1 MRERKHI
8 YCFCDKSKIRDQRTR
23 RGDLCVDKKHS
34 KARTKTLLRKN
45 RRHIFTPKFG
55 KIGFQR
61 KMSIFDRRPNAPPC
75 DERSTERNEERKEC
89 ARHTA
94 YNLSTELLKMKGIYT
109 HAHKTD
115 FCRRCVPTN
124 ATVKSMA
131 SQTEETMYIVDRGAS
146 LHMIGFSSPTCSDR
160 QESTSRRLAL
170 LCRYIWRR
178 VLGLRYCW
186 EDYATS
192 LVTLFVH
199 GRQDELTDYP

>member
-1 MRERKHI
+1 MKKCQMRGLSAPPLAGTAVLPVLD
-8 YCFCDKSKIRDQRTR
+8 DKKKAKIKGAQRTR

-45 RRHIFTPKFG
+45 RRHIFTPMFG

-94 YNLSTELLKMKGIYT
+94 YNLSTELLKMKGPYT

-115 FCRRCVPTN
+115 LCRRYVR
-124 ATVKSMA
+124 
-131 SQTEETMYIVDRGAS
+131 QTQ
-146 LHMIGFSSPTCSDR
+146 P
-160 QESTSRRLAL
+160 
-170 LCRYIWRR
+170 
-178 VLGLRYCW
+178 
-186 EDYATS
+186 
-192 LVTLFVH
+192 
-199 GRQDELTDYP
+199 